1 MPPTP
6 SDAAEPDPLRM
17 AVAVWDALDETG
29 RRRIFGRLDAVTRT
43 RIQSIAASQPTS
55 VTERRSAIRQMM
67 FKVRP
72 RAGGDDELQLSPAL
86 TGNSGRRS
94 LDPPARFPNDPSG
107 PPAGDR
113 RTTAGDRRT
122 TASGAFAFLET
133 IDIDAVVATLSQ
145 ESAQTAA
152 LICVEVSPRRAA
164 DILRRLDPARRSE
177 VVTRI
182 GRMGQ
187 VPPEILAETAAHL
200 RQRLVDRSDG
210 PGEALRRIME
220 QMEAPENRPAAPR
233 VANRG
238 PTASAEAASIAS
250 GDRTDTGD
258 EVATLSF
265 TDAAAEAKLSDPASL
280 DPRWDDRDQRYLV
293 GLPPATLAQG
303 LGRLPKRSMLLAL
316 CGLPHDVVR
325 DVLGLLPK
333 PRSRQ
338 IRQEMHGLSSIGL
351 SEIDAAK
358 KELSA
363 TLRPTSAAA

>member
-72 RAGGDDELQLSPAL
+72 SAGGGDELQLSPAHP
-86 TGNSGRRS
+86 GNAERRS
-94 LDPPARFPNDPSG
+94 QEPSDRFPNDRSG

-113 RTTAGDRRT
+113 RTTT
-122 TASGAFAFLET
+122 SSGFAFLET

-152 LICVEVSPRRAA
+152 LICVEVSPQRAA

-187 VPPEILAETAAHL
+187 VPPEIRDETAYHL
-200 RQRLVDRSDG
+200 RQRLVDRDDG

-233 VANRG
+233 VADRG
-238 PTASAEAASIAS
+238 PRTSAEAASIAS
-250 GDRTDTGD
+250 SDRADT
-258 EVATLSF
+258 ENEAATLSF
-265 TDAAAEAKLSDPASL
+265 TGTAAEAKHSPPASL
-280 DPRWDDRDQRYLV
+280 TPGWDDRDQRYLV

-358 KELSA
+358 RELSA